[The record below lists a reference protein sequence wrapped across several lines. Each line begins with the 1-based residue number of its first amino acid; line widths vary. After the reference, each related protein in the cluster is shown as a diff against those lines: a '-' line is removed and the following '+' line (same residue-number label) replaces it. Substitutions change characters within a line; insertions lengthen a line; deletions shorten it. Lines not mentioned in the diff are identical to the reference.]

1 MLSEPPPELRGEFG
15 TEDDVRVLPSTTQR
29 VAAAPLVTRRHRRRQ
44 HSLLLM
50 RQLQEW
56 CYHSGTWWSE
66 DHSTLEY
73 LHSQC
78 ILYLCPEWCYHSGT
92 WWFLYPRVSPQS
104 VYLVSVSR
112 VVLPQVVLP
121 QWHVVV
127 SLPSSISTVS
137 VSCICVQSG
146 ATTVARGGLRV
157 SLPSS
162 QRDSDSR
169 VLVTENQRQLRV
181 TLPPEPATSSHDHCP
196 CSKCQSR
203 YGTYCDS
210 SGDVLLSMDTATAM
224 QGVLTDGIALCNLM

>member
-1 MLSEPPPELRGEFG
+1 MMSASSPLPRSVSPPPPWSLAA
-15 TEDDVRVLPSTTQR
+15 T
-29 VAAAPLVTRRHRRRQ
+29 AAANTHY
-44 HSLLLM
+44 
-50 RQLQEW
+50 
-56 CYHSGTWWSE
+56 C
-66 DHSTLEY
+66 
-73 LHSQC
+73 
-78 ILYLCPEWCYHSGT
+78 
-92 WWFLYPRVSPQS
+92 
-104 VYLVSVSR
+104 
-112 VVLPQVVLP
+112 
-121 QWHVVV
+121 
-127 SLPSSISTVS
+127 
-137 VSCICVQSG
+137 SCANCKSG